1 MAMQTP
7 ALPAIATSFVRKLY
21 RILDQESASV
31 IAWDT
36 EGSSFVMLDNDA
48 LETQVLPRYFRGRL
62 NAFRQQLKEHSFV
75 AVSME
80 DGKEQYSHP
89 FFRRGCPEELNQI
102 THTPLPRKR
111 APRKKKRKQPES
123 TDASEVKIVKSI
135 SKKSHRVPVRSEP
148 EPEFKHA
155 AVDPATLAANPLF
168 AQEDDSL
175 SGFLTASNMPVEPT
189 GPLLD
194 SMMQLKDE
202 QMSADVM
209 EALLAL
215 LSTSLSTEGRTEV
228 ILTAPTTNANSTSS
242 TGSHNIFAE
251 GRPPVVL
258 PPLPPGIVENGQFSE
273 DTMNNLMHWVSANA
287 TSTL

>member
-1 MAMQTP
+1 MQTP

-31 IAWDT
+31 IAWDAD
-36 EGSSFVMLDNDA
+36 GASFVMLDNDA

-62 NAFRQQLKEHSFV
+62 SAFRQQLKEHSFV
-75 AVSME
+75 IVSME
-80 DGKEQYSHP
+80 GGKEQYSHP

-123 TDASEVKIVKSI
+123 ATAKEVKIAKSV
-135 SKKSHRVPVRSEP
+135 SKRPHRVPEP

-155 AVDPATLAANPLF
+155 AIDPAALVGNPLF
-168 AQEDDSL
+168 SQEEDSL
-175 SGFLTASNMPVEPT
+175 SGFMHGLTAGNVPIQST
-189 GPLLD
+189 APLLD
-194 SMMQLKDE
+194 NMLPLKE
-202 QMSADVM
+202 ENMSADVM

-215 LSTSLSTEGRTEV
+215 LSTSF
-228 ILTAPTTNANSTSS
+228 